1 MRRSPVTRLLVRHFL
16 RRFFENDLISPHID
30 LHDNIVQLST
40 GFISL
45 TLFASV
51 FIGSKYLIG
60 IPPPGVVAMSSLFD
74 SFLLISISMLVMA
87 LVATVQ
93 WDAISLDMRDAAN
106 LAALPIQRRTLV
118 TAKLAALAVFGTG
131 LAITLNLF
139 PSTILQAA
147 TIVKMPLGL
156 SDLFR
161 LASAHAVASLL
172 ASAFGFLAI
181 VALRESLRA
190 LFGDAG
196 FARVSALVQGVLV
209 LALTSA
215 LLMTPGFASAVT
227 GSWLRDGFPSSWMP
241 PLWFFGLKQV
251 LAGDMIANVAGVYV
265 ARRMVDANNRAVAS
279 YHVYDP
285 FFAEWAGI
293 ALIATITVVVV
304 AAATYAW
311 NLRRPLQPIASS
323 KRRRIAVS
331 AISAI
336 AAPGDSIRRAG
347 FTFALLA
354 IVRSAPHRL
363 AMAGAG
369 ALAIALSIGLLSRT
383 GFRPALNPRFPPVS
397 VLMVQIACI
406 TIMLAGFRR
415 AVRVPAELRAN
426 WIMQIAWRDGERR
439 FVSGVKRAAVIG
451 VALPVLL
458 VLAPLHVWLLSPQ
471 VAALHV
477 LLGVCYSVAF
487 AEALFTRSRKVPL
500 ASSYEPLSSVKT
512 VGPIVFLLFLVFVN
526 AFARIERQALQSD
539 DGMITFALTLLGAV
553 AVFRAFDYWTL
564 RSAPQMKFDE
574 PPEPATQWLGLSG

>member
-1 MRRSPVTRLLVRHFL
+1 MRRSPATRLLVRHFL

-40 GFISL
+40 GFICL

-74 SFLLISISMLVMA
+74 SFLLISISMFAMA

-93 WDAISLDMRDAAN
+93 WDAISLDIRDAAN
-106 LAALPIQRRTLV
+106 LAVLPIQRRTLV

-156 SDLFR
+156 FDLVR
-161 LASAHAVASLL
+161 LTSAHAAASLL

-190 LFGDAG
+190 VFGDAG

-215 LLMTPGFASAVT
+215 LLMTPGFASAAT
-227 GSWLRDGFPSSWMP
+227 GSWLRNGFPSSWMP

-251 LAGDMIANVAGVYV
+251 LAGDIIADVAGMYV
-265 ARRMVDANNRAVAS
+265 PRRMVDANNRALAS
-279 YHVYDP
+279 YQVYDP
-285 FFAEWAGI
+285 FFSEWAKF
-293 ALIATITVVVV
+293 AVIATVTVVFV

-331 AISAI
+331 RISAI
-336 AAPGDSIRRAG
+336 AVPGDSIRRAG

-354 IVRSAPHRL
+354 MVRSAPHRL

-383 GFRPALNPRFPPVS
+383 GFRPALNPWTPPVS
-397 VLMVQIACI
+397 ILMIQIACI
-406 TIMLAGFRR
+406 TILLAGFRR

-426 WIMQIAWRDGERR
+426 WMMQIAWRDGERR

-471 VAALHV
+471 VAGLHV
-477 LLGVCYSVAF
+477 ALGVCYSVAF
-487 AEALFTRSRKVPL
+487 AEALFSRCRKVPL

-512 VGPIVFLLFLVFVN
+512 VGPIAFLLFLVFVN
-526 AFARIERQALQSD
+526 AFARIERQALQSV
-539 DGMITFALTLLGAV
+539 DGMIKLALTLLAAA
-553 AVFRAFDYWTL
+553 AVFRTLDYWTL

-574 PPEPATQWLGLSG
+574 PPDPATQWLGLSG